1 MYRATLKAPV
11 PLYNAEEQQ
20 IAETGP
26 PIICAPA
33 TPTCKDDRRAYN
45 LVSWN
50 VLSDTVTLPT
60 STMRACMAS
69 AVCGD
74 EGYKTDEPTKLL
86 ERTVAQL
93 AGKEAALFC
102 ASGTQANQLAIH
114 AHLARCTLPSAV
126 ICDFRAH
133 IHACEMG
140 GIAYHSRGTTVP
152 LMPRNQHHLTLKD
165 IQTHCESHG
174 STYATRV
181 QVISLENTLQ
191 GMIFPHDEV
200 QRIATYAREHGIM
213 MHLDGARLWNAMAE
227 TRMSLAELCAPFDT
241 VSLCLSKG
249 IGAPVGTILAGSQAM
264 IEHVRCLRKLFG
276 GMMRQT
282 GVLAAAAHQALHE
295 NFQRLFATHV
305 LARRVAARL
314 QERGARIT
322 VPVETNMVFF
332 DVPDNGPDMATLQQ
346 RAASLDPP
354 IRIGHGRLVVHYMTN
369 PSLPERLASLLAT

>member
-1 MYRATLKAPV
+1 
-11 PLYNAEEQQ
+11 
-20 IAETGP
+20 
-26 PIICAPA
+26 
-33 TPTCKDDRRAYN
+33 
-45 LVSWN
+45 
-50 VLSDTVTLPT
+50 
-60 STMRACMAS
+60 
-69 AVCGD
+69 
-74 EGYKTDEPTKLL
+74 
-86 ERTVAQL
+86 
-93 AGKEAALFC
+93 
-102 ASGTQANQLAIH
+102 
-114 AHLARCTLPSAV
+114 
-126 ICDFRAH
+126 
-133 IHACEMG
+133 
-140 GIAYHSRGTTVP
+140 
-152 LMPRNQHHLTLKD
+152 
-165 IQTHCESHG
+165 
-174 STYATRV
+174 
-181 QVISLENTLQ
+181 
-191 GMIFPHDEV
+191 
-200 QRIATYAREHGIM
+200 M

-264 IEHVRCLRKLFG
+264 VEHVRCLRKLFG

-332 DVPDNGPDMATLQQ
+332 DMPDNGPDMATLQQ

-354 IRIGHGRLVVHYMTN
+354 IRIGLGRLVVHYMTN